1 MLTHLTVNAPSLCFL
16 RRQFMRRILT
26 VLVLLAMA
34 SSVSACACRGGY
46 VGPYGGVHPA
56 RCVV

>member
-1 MLTHLTVNAPSLCFL
+1 
-16 RRQFMRRILT
+16 MRRVLT
-26 VLVLLAMA
+26 ALLLLALA